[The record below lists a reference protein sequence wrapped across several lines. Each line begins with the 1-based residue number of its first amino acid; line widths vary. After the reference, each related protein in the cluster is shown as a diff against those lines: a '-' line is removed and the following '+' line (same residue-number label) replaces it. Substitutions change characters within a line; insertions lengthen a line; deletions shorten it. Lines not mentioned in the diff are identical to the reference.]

1 MGKGQK
7 DGDRKKDGEIERER
21 KRDRGVILTNS
32 LRTML
37 KEG

>member
-7 DGDRKKDGEIERER
+7 DGDRKKDGEIER
-21 KRDRGVILTNS
+21 KKDRGVILTNS